1 MELTDVIINH
11 MLHGIVYGML
21 LFVVSVGLTI
31 VFGMMNVL
39 SIAHAAFYMLGAYI
53 AFSIIGL
60 TDNFWMSLIL
70 APVAVGI
77 VGYLVEYFLLRRV
90 HSYGHGGE
98 LLLTLG
104 VFYVIQELIK
114 VFWGD
119 FPRPLATPNLFGG
132 KISLSNIQI
141 SDYSLFIIVAGLVV
155 LAGVM
160 LVLRMTKI
168 GIIIRSMVSDVKM
181 TGMLG
186 INTGT
191 TFLYVYAVSAALAGL
206 GGVIAAPFL
215 TTFPG
220 MGMDMMIDM
229 FIVVVVG
236 GFGSIVGALVSSVLI
251 GLLQSFG
258 VLLLPQIALIFKFLL
273 MAAVLIVRPQ
283 GLFGE
288 KS

>member
-39 SIAHAAFYMLGAYI
+39 SIAHAAFYMLGAYV
-53 AFSIIGL
+53 AFSIIGI
-60 TDNFWMSLIL
+60 TGNFWLSLVL
-70 APVAVGI
+70 APVIVFM

-104 VFYVIQELIK
+104 VFYVIQELVK

-119 FPRPLATPNLFGG
+119 FPRPLATPNVFGG
-132 KISLSNIQI
+132 KIILGGIQV
-141 SDYSLFIIVAGLVV
+141 SDYSLFIIIAGLVV
-155 LAGVM
+155 VAGVM

-236 GFGSIVGALVSSVLI
+236 GFGSIAGALVSSILI

-258 VLLLPQIALIFKFLL
+258 VLLLPQIALVFKFLL
-273 MAAVLIVRPQ
+273 MAVVLIVRPQ

-288 KS
+288 KT

>member
-1 MELTDVIINH
+1 MELINVIINH
-11 MLHGIVYGML
+11 MLHGLVYGML

-53 AFSIIGL
+53 AFSIISL
-60 TDNFWMSLIL
+60 TGNFWLSLVL
-70 APVAVGI
+70 APVIVGI

-104 VFYVIQELIK
+104 VFFVIQELIK

-119 FPRPLATPNLFGG
+119 FPRPLSTPALFAG
-132 KISLSNIQI
+132 KTSMGAISM
-141 SDYSLFIIVAGLVV
+141 SDYSLFIIVAGLIVCAV
-155 LAGVM
+155 IM
-160 LVLRMTKI
+160 LVLQTTRI

-186 INTGT
+186 INTGS

-215 TTFPG
+215 STFPG

-236 GFGSIVGALVSSVLI
+236 GFGSIVGALVSSILI

-273 MAAVLIVRPQ
+273 MAAILIVRPQ

>member
-39 SIAHAAFYMLGAYI
+39 SIAHAAFYMLGAYV
-53 AFSIIGL
+53 AFSIIGI
-60 TDNFWMSLIL
+60 TGNFWLSLVL
-70 APVAVGI
+70 APVIVFI

-119 FPRPLATPNLFGG
+119 FPRPLATPNVFGG
-132 KISLSNIQI
+132 KIILGGIQV
-141 SDYSLFIIVAGLVV
+141 SDYSLFIIIAGLVV
-155 LAGVM
+155 VAGVM

-236 GFGSIVGALVSSVLI
+236 GFGSIAGALVSSILI

-273 MAAVLIVRPQ
+273 MAVVLIVRPQ

-288 KS
+288 KT

>member
-39 SIAHAAFYMLGAYI
+39 SIAHAAFYMLGAYV

-60 TDNFWMSLIL
+60 TGNFWLSLVL
-70 APVAVGI
+70 APLVVFI

-104 VFYVIQELIK
+104 VFYVIQELVK

-119 FPRPLATPNLFGG
+119 FPRPLSTPTLFAG
-132 KISLSNIQI
+132 KINLGGIQI
-141 SDYSLFIIVAGLVV
+141 SDYGLFIIAAGLVV
-155 LAGVM
+155 VAIVM
-160 LVLRMTKI
+160 LILRMTKI

-186 INTGT
+186 INTGQ
-191 TFLYVYAVSAALAGL
+191 TFLFVYAVSAGLAGL

-220 MGMDMMIDM
+220 MGMDMI
-229 FIVVVVG
+229 
-236 GFGSIVGALVSSVLI
+236 
-251 GLLQSFG
+251 
-258 VLLLPQIALIFKFLL
+258 
-273 MAAVLIVRPQ
+273 
-283 GLFGE
+283 
-288 KS
+288 